1 MRKSWSEGAWEDYL
15 YWQQQDKKI
24 LKRMQM
30 NPMNLQKKNDI
41 TDTNIAGSIISRQ
54 FIFSMLFLT
63 VQLLL

>member
-1 MRKSWSEGAWEDYL
+1 
-15 YWQQQDKKI
+15 
-24 LKRMQM
+24 MQM